1 MDNLKIQTVMIDGN
15 LVELR
20 IDAMSEYVSV
30 HQSCY
35 VSDSDLLLFSK
46 KIKDYISDPKSEC
59 YLEFGKKTGNYTP
72 AFSMLLLPMEKN
84 GHVLIEVDFE
94 IDDNP
99 DRKHR
104 CSFYIN
110 SELGSIEGF
119 GRRLG
124 GLLVNEMGTESE
136 LNPDV

>member
-1 MDNLKIQTVMIDGN
+1 MV
-15 LVELR
+15 
-20 IDAMSEYVSV
+20 
-30 HQSCY
+30 
-35 VSDSDLLLFSK
+35 
-46 KIKDYISDPKSEC
+46 
-59 YLEFGKKTGNYTP
+59 
-72 AFSMLLLPMEKN
+72 
-84 GHVLIEVDFE
+84 EVDFE
-94 IDDNP
+94 IADNP
-99 DRKHR
+99 VRKHR